1 MAEKAEKM
9 RKWFEDN
16 PDEYEKHK
24 ARLRLRY
31 AENPNKFK
39 KRTKNYRE
47 THKKWKQDYDKKYRE
62 THEKEVKRSIKN
74 WREKNPDYIK
84 EHKRLSFQQ
93 IMKDPIKKKKRYK
106 KQKANRDD
114 IKYEVLLHYSPKGSK
129 VPTCCCCKITGLHFL
144 TIDHIHGRGS
154 EHRRKWGREI
164 YRWLKVRNFPKGHQT
179 YCWNCNIS
187 KSLGGRK
194 SKTCPHKIKQQQ
206 TYQQ

>member
-39 KRTKNYRE
+39 KRVKKYVE
-47 THKKWKQDYDKKYRE
+47 SHKKWKKEYDKKYRE
-62 THEKEVKRSIKN
+62 SKPHKEKQKKDHKK

-194 SKTCPHKIKQQQ
+194 SKTCPHKLKQQ
-206 TYQQ
+206 